1 MGGVEANPVAREGAG
16 SDDSGPP
23 LVEARGVCKNFGG
36 VRAVA
41 DARIRIGGA
50 SIHGL
55 VGENGAGK
63 STLGKMIA
71 GVHMPDSGELLVD
84 GRTVNYHSPHDALKD
99 GLTMI
104 AQELALVPKRTVIEN
119 VFLG

>member
-1 MGGVEANPVAREGAG
+1 MGGVAAKADASEGAG
-16 SDDSGPP
+16 AADSGPP
-23 LVEARGVCKNFGG
+23 LVEARDVCKNFGG

-41 DARIRIGGA
+41 DASVAIGRA

-71 GVHMPDSGELLVD
+71 GVHMPDAGELLVD
-84 GRTVNYHSPHDALKD
+84 GRVVH
-99 GLTMI
+99 
-104 AQELALVPKRTVIEN
+104 
-119 VFLG
+119 